1 MSNEKI
7 GILFRL
13 LNNLSLSVFA
23 DRLGVTKAMICNFE
37 VGRSKSKKLED
48 CYSSMRLDVLSKMK
62 DIVEEHT
69 DEWGQII

>member
-13 LNNLSLSVFA
+13 FNNISLSTFA

-37 VGRSKSKKLED
+37 VGRSKSKKLEG
-48 CYSSMRLDVLSKMK
+48 CYSSMRSYVISKMK

-69 DEWGQII
+69 NEWGDLI